1 MVRAAAAF
9 LAGLAASL
17 AFAADEPARGFEV
30 TRLADGV
37 HAVIR
42 REPVGMMFDAN
53 NVFIENEADVVVV
66 DANATASSTRA
77 TIAALRAITAKPVRY
92 VVNTHWHLD
101 HFEGNAAWRDAYP
114 GVEFIGHAA
123 TRDELAGIGA
133 RNRADMLEFGPG
145 MVDALRKR
153 LAEGRDRAGNP
164 LDAETRAALASDAA
178 QAERYLAETKAV
190 EFVPPTLEVRE
201 RLTLRR
207 AARTI
212 EILHLGA
219 GHTRSDL
226 VVWLPGERIAITG
239 DLVVWPVPLIGNT
252 AAPLEYAGTLER
264 LLELKAAV
272 FVPGHG
278 PVLRDDR
285 HVRLVARLAAAIR
298 DQVRAAVARG
308 ESLAA
313 TRKSVDLEEFR
324 LAFAGESKLRGSLFE
339 MYVVQPAVEG
349 AWRQASAG
357 KISP

>member
-1 MVRAAAAF
+1 
-9 LAGLAASL
+9 
-17 AFAADEPARGFEV
+17 
-30 TRLADGV
+30 
-37 HAVIR
+37 
-42 REPVGMMFDAN
+42 
-53 NVFIENEADVVVV
+53 VV
-66 DANATASSTRA
+66 DANATGSSTRE

-101 HFEGNAAWRDAYP
+101 HFEGNAAWREAYP

-123 TRDELAGIGA
+123 ARGELAGIGA

-145 MVDALRKR
+145 MVQALRKR
-153 LAEGRDRAGNP
+153 LAEGRDRAGAP

-178 QAERYLAETKAV
+178 QAERYLAETKGV

-207 AARTI
+207 AARAI

-226 VVWLPGERIAITG
+226 VVWLPAERIAITG

-264 LLELKAAV
+264 LLELNAAV

-278 PVLRDDR
+278 PVLRDDA
-285 HVRLVARLAAAIR
+285 HVRLVARLAASIR

-308 ESLAA
+308 ETLAQ
-313 TRKSVDLEEFR
+313 TRKRVDLEEFR
-324 LAFAGESKLRGSLFE
+324 RAFAGESTLRRSLFE

-349 AWRQASAG
+349 AWRQAG
-357 KISP
+357 GRDQG

>member
-1 MVRAAAAF
+1 MRR
-9 LAGLAASL
+9 LLASL
-17 AFAADEPARGFEV
+17 ACLTVTVVPAADEVPGGFEV
-30 TRLADGV
+30 TWLADGV

-53 NVFIENEADVVVV
+53 NVFIVNEADVVVV

-77 TIAALRAITAKPVRY
+77 TIAALRAITTKPVRY

-101 HFEGNAAWRDAYP
+101 HFEGNAAWREAYP

-123 TRDELAGIGA
+123 TREELAGIGA
-133 RNRADMLEFGPG
+133 RNRAGMLEFGPG
-145 MVDALRKR
+145 MVQALKKR
-153 LAEGRDRAGNP
+153 LAEGRDSAGNS

-178 QAERYLAETKAV
+178 QAERYLEETKSAQ
-190 EFVPPTLEVRE
+190 FIPPTLEVRE

-207 AARTI
+207 TARTI

-226 VVWLPGERIAITG
+226 VVWLPAERIAVTG
-239 DLVVWPVPLIGNT
+239 DLVAWPVPLIGNT

-278 PVLRDDR
+278 PVLRDDA
-285 HVRLVARLAAAIR
+285 HVRLVARLAASVR

-308 ESLAA
+308 ESLEA
-313 TRKSVDLEEFR
+313 TRKAVDLEEFR
-324 LAFAGESKLRGSLFE
+324 VAFAGDSKLRRSLFE

-349 AWRQASAG
+349 AWRQAGG
-357 KISP
+357 KG